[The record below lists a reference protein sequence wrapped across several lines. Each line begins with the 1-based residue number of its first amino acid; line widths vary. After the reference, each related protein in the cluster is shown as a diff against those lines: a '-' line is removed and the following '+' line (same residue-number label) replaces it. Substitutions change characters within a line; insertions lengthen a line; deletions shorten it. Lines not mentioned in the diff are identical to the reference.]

1 MKKVIIFVVILFIS
15 CSENVNNPILN
26 DDETFSFNYTISGGV
41 GGTNDQLTILES
53 GDVIY
58 LGQNYD
64 FSTIADGNETNAL
77 LVNLIINSFFSMDTA
92 YLPDQRIADDILFK
106 VSYNSDSKSKTVIA
120 NGSCSNSKWPKGLK
134 NIIDYLTDYITK
146 LKSKI
151 NSGEV
156 IVISKMIL
164 EEWPFSDKIMLSDYL
179 SKNVD
184 ADEEIFNHLKEQYKQ
199 NKQVVFFEGEW
210 IYRLNGSGGYA
221 LNFNELNSFYI
232 SIHDRNKPIE
242 WPFGIK
248 LEDNT
253 ENGINLYGEDYYWLK
268 EKLKEVHYP
277 RYFISG
283 SFESGESVFE
293 ISLINGNNL

>member
-1 MKKVIIFVVILFIS
+1 MKKAILVFIVLFIS

-26 DDETFSFNYTISGGV
+26 DDGTFSFNYTISGGV
-41 GGTNDQLTILES
+41 GGANDQLTILES
-53 GDVIY
+53 GDVVY

-64 FSTIADGNETNAL
+64 FSKIADGNETNAL

-92 YLPDQRIADDILFK
+92 YLPVKSMRDDISFK
-106 VSYNSDSKSKTVIA
+106 ISYNSDSKSKTVIA
-120 NGSCSNSKWPKGLK
+120 SGYCSDYKWPKGLR
-134 NIIDYLTDYITK
+134 NIVDYLNDYIAR

-151 NSGEV
+151 NSGKV
-156 IVISKMIL
+156 TVISKMIL

-184 ADEEIFNHLKEQYKQ
+184 ADEEIFNHLKEHYKQ
-199 NKQVVFFEGEW
+199 NEQVVYFEGEW
-210 IYRLNGSGGYA
+210 IYRLNSNGGYA
-221 LNFNELNSFYI
+221 LNFNELISFYI

-242 WPFGIK
+242 WPFVEK

-253 ENGINLYGEDYYWLK
+253 ESGINLYGQDYYWLK

-277 RYFISG
+277 RYFING

-293 ISLINGNNL
+293 ISLINGNNF